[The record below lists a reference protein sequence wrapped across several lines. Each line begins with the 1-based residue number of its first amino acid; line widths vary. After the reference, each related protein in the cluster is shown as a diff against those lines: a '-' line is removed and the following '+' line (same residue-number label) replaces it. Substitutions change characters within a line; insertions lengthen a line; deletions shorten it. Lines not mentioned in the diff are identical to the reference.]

1 VLQKKIRVLVLRTA
15 GTNCEAEMM
24 TAWQKAGAI
33 PELKHI
39 NELTGPRASNLLEN
53 YAILAMPGGFAYGD
67 DLGAGKLLANDL
79 IYRLAEPF
87 ARFVESGRPVLGVC
101 NGFQVLAKTG
111 LFGEVTLLPNL
122 SGHFECRWGWLQ
134 NAGGNN
140 CLFTKGIERIY
151 LPVAHGEGRLAAST
165 QTLQNLEENGQWVF
179 KYSDEA
185 GNTAASY
192 PHNPNGSAANLAG
205 ICNSAG
211 TVFGLMPHPERF
223 VSPLQHPRWT
233 RLQGH
238 EGGLALTEGEGLK
251 IFRNA
256 VDYILQG

>member
-1 VLQKKIRVLVLRTA
+1 MLQKKTRVLVLRTA
-15 GTNCEAEMM
+15 GTNCEAEML
-24 TAWQKAGAI
+24 TAWEKAGAT

-39 NELTGPRASNLLEN
+39 NELAGPKASKMLEN

-79 IYRLAEPF
+79 LYRLAEPF
-87 ARFVESGRPVLGVC
+87 ARFVEAGRPVLGVC
-101 NGFQVLAKTG
+101 NGFQVLAKAG

-134 NAGGNN
+134 NAGGHN

-151 LPVAHGEGRLAAST
+151 LPVAHGEGRLAASA
-165 QTLQNLEENGQWVF
+165 QTMQKLEENGQCVF

-185 GNTAASY
+185 GDTAAVY
-192 PHNPNGSAANLAG
+192 PRNPNGSAANLAG
-205 ICNSAG
+205 ICNPAG

-238 EGGLALTEGEGLK
+238 ESGLALTEGDGLK
-251 IFRNA
+251 IFQNA
-256 VDYILQG
+256 VAYIS